1 LYDVLWANDENRQG
15 RNRVVATI
23 IAEVLRVPDR
33 PGCPLEGKRAVK
45 TYPSRETVD
54 MPLLTEWRLSP
65 DQIGFVV

>member
-1 LYDVLWANDENRQG
+1 MGKRTKTVKVE
-15 RNRVVATI
+15 NRVVATI

-45 TYPSRETVD
+45 TYPSRQTVD